1 VSRLYRLMWHS
12 APRSFHAPAAMGF
25 FPIGP
30 LRLRLGRRKNVS
42 VTLFGVAITAPALGA
57 VYWLRQRRE
66 RRDPL
71 ARGGLGDDVVD

>member
-1 VSRLYRLMWHS
+1 M
-12 APRSFHAPAAMGF
+12 AF

-30 LRLRLGRRKNVS
+30 LRFRLGRHKNVS
-42 VTLFGVAITAPALGA
+42 VTLFGLAVTAPALGA

-71 ARGGLGDDVVD
+71 NRGGLGDDVTD